1 MSRIIKNAS
10 IALLFIFGI
19 FVLAGCNKTELPQV
33 ELAAESKLE
42 IMVGESGNLNATA
55 GEEVIKYSSNDIK
68 VATVDTNGN
77 VLGVGIGETEIVI
90 TVEGHPDL
98 KLEAVI
104 VVKPLELTIQGED
117 EVFAGSSIQLTG
129 TDENGGN
136 EVSWNTE
143 DSSIA
148 TVDQNGNVTG
158 IKVGTVNIIMVSS
171 LTGETI
177 MKEIS
182 VLEPS
187 PETIEVSRKGTS
199 KILLLDEI
207 KLSYSVLPSAANQ
220 EVTWESSNEAIATVD
235 SEGKVTTHR
244 SGEVDIIVKSVTNPE
259 VEGRFTVVVE
269 VDPIDLITKFNVE
282 NPIHKQLSSKL
293 IPTLDDLTYGSVNL
307 YWNADMNLSV
317 EIMKLDETLD
327 ESDGSKSVNPYVGVV
342 ATQEIVDAVEFKS
355 SRPGIKKT
363 GIENIIFHDTGNY
376 GAGATAR
383 MNGNWMA
390 SGARTAQYRY
400 RSWHYTID
408 EDIIIQH
415 IPDDEIAFHG
425 DSYEAYTTTIG
436 VETAINENSD
446 FFTTWHRTAKLMSS
460 LMYKYDLSINNI
472 KQHYDYSGKDCPQV
486 LRASGLWETALEM
499 IQAEY
504 LVLQE
509 LEGYEISYLS
519 LDPDYVNNEGRIIKL
534 DSTPREVSYMVTISN
549 SSGYQ
554 QSTILSSTLPAKI
567 A

>member
-327 ESDGSKSVNPYVGVV
+327 EADGSKSVNPYVGVV